1 MGGSGKKPA
10 ASKKLASVSKL
21 TVTPD
26 LEGRFK
32 TYVRCGQKI
41 LVPGGWWDPST
52 VPGSARKKKDTATI
66 IDFDP
71 RHPVIQGRKN
81 NPPGIK
87 TMAMAKFTLE
97 NQEGRGDEN
106 LQWESVAVVE
116 TWARDF
122 NKTAERA
129 ELLSKAQQH
138 LASNPGLHRRI
149 EGAAAATEEIST
161 LSTAASFFELIEPH
175 VKQQVCRNGE
185 EGSWKWGY
193 RCVLDLKPKKTV
205 YWTWGGTKD
214 KPGSSTKEF
223 FRYLKRDFPDVYSAY
238 VEQTQTSITT
248 GADGQIV
255 KRYTLEAAWSF
266 HVDCA
271 VWMAKDMR
279 ALMLGSTKAARNFFG
294 KLDPRYR
301 APSRPTLNLILH
313 SIFEVL
319 RGHLVKL
326 VSTVREEVRG
336 PYASAGMD
344 IWTVENV
351 SRSFVAITLKIVQL
365 GKMDV
370 SYTVEEL
377 REARHSGDEEKYA
390 RMIENPTYVTD
401 TAKTEEFLI
410 AFDSF
415 DDNEHTGKN
424 ILHFT
429 VKALKEVNVRLDD
442 LVKIV
447 LDGAANGRLA
457 MRLAG
462 IVARWCTPH
471 ILALVESDVEKDVPE
486 YAAHMKALRT
496 RHAAVRGSTKAQNC
510 FKKLQIDAG
519 VKAYQTLSVLGG
531 RNLTRWGGDLRMLR
545 LDNITASFMNRT
557 VNRHFPGVYARAAAE
572 YDVDLELEEEI
583 GDLRTVVIED
593 IEDALP
599 PRVVHADDD
608 DQDGAAVV
616 VARAAEGA
624 AGDWDD
630 VEMADTAEPEVPPK
644 TTMRR
649 KYLSNT
655 TDSTKS
661 PHYRN
666 PDLKQEDRQVE
677 AFLDPLGEVTNKTQ
691 AHKSDTIKGVVEPHR
706 VYRLTIQL
714 RNHYKRGTLV
724 LPKLD
729 ERDRTKRLNHD
740 ELVNTT
746 QTGMVPMIKKMLE
759 AAVKSIDRRVSCPDS
774 NVLMCA
780 MLDVGFS
787 WTSATRTIDSEER
800 PIFSAADKDKAEKIY
815 SQEFEKYADL
825 LHDAEKAAWKR
836 QQDEHLAQF
845 AVARGGVNKGT
856 APSPSKRGTKRR
868 STKEENEDAVV
879 VVDGPDEDDHAGR
892 PTTTTATTPPPA
904 TEPFVLPAS
913 KYNNDA
919 RHKEKTAFANL
930 KLNTGAFRQFK
941 KKKSG
946 VDMFAFLAAFKDE
959 YPIHAALLRAHL
971 SAPMTE
977 ADVESIFSHAGRAVG
992 KLRNRLGSELLRAI
1006 MFIAMNSDK
1015 LPWTY
1020 DEIGISNSPNRGW
1033 FQPRA
1038 QPAHHLEAGQSLLM
1052 RDVGEFKQ
1060 ESIDW

>member
-1 MGGSGKKPA
+1 
-10 ASKKLASVSKL
+10 
-21 TVTPD
+21 
-26 LEGRFK
+26 
-32 TYVRCGQKI
+32 
-41 LVPGGWWDPST
+41 
-52 VPGSARKKKDTATI
+52 
-66 IDFDP
+66 
-71 RHPVIQGRKN
+71 
-81 NPPGIK
+81 
-87 TMAMAKFTLE
+87 
-97 NQEGRGDEN
+97 
-106 LQWESVAVVE
+106 
-116 TWARDF
+116 
-122 NKTAERA
+122 
-129 ELLSKAQQH
+129 
-138 LASNPGLHRRI
+138 
-149 EGAAAATEEIST
+149 
-161 LSTAASFFELIEPH
+161 
-175 VKQQVCRNGE
+175 
-185 EGSWKWGY
+185 
-193 RCVLDLKPKKTV
+193 
-205 YWTWGGTKD
+205 
-214 KPGSSTKEF
+214 
-223 FRYLKRDFPDVYSAY
+223 
-238 VEQTQTSITT
+238 
-248 GADGQIV
+248 
-255 KRYTLEAAWSF
+255 
-266 HVDCA
+266 
-271 VWMAKDMR
+271 
-279 ALMLGSTKAARNFFG
+279 
-294 KLDPRYR
+294 
-301 APSRPTLNLILH
+301 
-313 SIFEVL
+313 
-319 RGHLVKL
+319 
-326 VSTVREEVRG
+326 
-336 PYASAGMD
+336 
-344 IWTVENV
+344 
-351 SRSFVAITLKIVQL
+351 
-365 GKMDV
+365 
-370 SYTVEEL
+370 
-377 REARHSGDEEKYA
+377 
-390 RMIENPTYVTD
+390 MIENPTYVTD

-471 ILALVESDVEKDVPE
+471 ILALVESDVE
-486 YAAHMKALRT
+486 RT
-496 RHAAVRGSTKAQNC
+496 
-510 FKKLQIDAG
+510 
-519 VKAYQTLSVLGG
+519 
-531 RNLTRWGGDLRMLR
+531 
-545 LDNITASFMNRT
+545 T

-644 TTMRR
+644 TTMRP
-649 KYLSNT
+649 N
-655 TDSTKS
+655 
-661 PHYRN
+661 
-666 PDLKQEDRQVE
+666 LKQEDRQVE

-714 RNHYKRGTLV
+714 RNHQA
-724 LPKLD
+724 
-729 ERDRTKRLNHD
+729 RDS
-740 ELVNTT
+740 
-746 QTGMVPMIKKMLE
+746 GMVPMIKKMLE
-759 AAVKSIDRRVSCPDS
+759 AAVKSIDRRVSYK
-774 NVLMCA
+774 
-780 MLDVGFS
+780 
-787 WTSATRTIDSEER
+787 E
-800 PIFSAADKDKAEKIY
+800 KAEKIY

-825 LHDAEKAAWKR
+825 LHDAGKAAWKR
-836 QQDEHLAQF
+836 QQDEHLAC
-845 AVARGGVNKGT
+845 
-856 APSPSKRGTKRR
+856 TKRR

-892 PTTTTATTPPPA
+892 RANLARAHAAGGFDADSDDDDSDDAPPA

-913 KYNNDA
+913 K
-919 RHKEKTAFANL
+919 
-930 KLNTGAFRQFK
+930 QFK

-1015 LPWTY
+1015 LRCLTY
-1020 DEIGISNSPNRGW
+1020 DEIGISNSRTEVVPTSR
-1033 FQPRA
+1033 

-1052 RDVGEFKQ
+1052 RDVEEFKQ